1 MPRKTQT
8 WTILSRIVVF
18 AGEAI
23 LANTNINEFVFHQQP
38 NGFGRMSIS
47 RYYIMMVMGRHIIMI
62 KESCAT
68 NIYKKFVFTKQIL
81 GKIFCFCKKYFYVP
95 IFMGFSQEIV
105 GLDKPFKLASA
116 KDM

>member
-1 MPRKTQT
+1 MIVIFT
-8 WTILSRIVVF
+8 SRV
-18 AGEAI
+18 A

-47 RYYIMMVMGRHIIMI
+47 RYYIMMVMGKHIIMI

-68 NIYKKFVFTKQIL
+68 NIYKKIIFAKQIL
-81 GKIFCFCKKYFYVP
+81 GKMFCLCKKYFYVP

-105 GLDKPFKLASA
+105 GVDRPFKLASA
-116 KDM
+116 KNM